1 MLQITSTGL
10 TIDRLDAILQRLQ
23 DGMKSIYGTDINID
37 PDTPDGEF
45 IAIYGQEITD
55 LNEVIAGIYGFSDP
69 TKAIGKWLD
78 IQVKY
83 VGIERNQAE
92 HSYLNDVKF
101 VCEVG
106 TIIPSGSIYTD
117 ENGISWQTVSTTT
130 VTTNPTYIQLQS
142 TELGSY
148 YLASGK
154 ELTQK
159 TVVLGV
165 QSVFTTKVS
174 ELGNLEES
182 DESLLMRFLRSYA
195 INSNEDRAGIES
207 KLINLSGVTD
217 AKVYENYT
225 DTEDSKGVAPHAI
238 NAVILG
244 GADADIALLIA
255 RQKSLGCGVQGT
267 QSVTVTYKGDDRVIN
282 FDRPSTLTVDVKVTA
297 TRKNSAVNVDK
308 DALIATIKAK
318 SFSIAENVFS
328 GLLFCGLST
337 ENYTIKSITL
347 SNGSNTDVME
357 IPVGIRQYA
366 VIGDVE
372 VTVE

>member
-83 VGIERNQAE
+83 VGIERTQA
-92 HSYLNDVKF
+92 SYSYSNDVK
-101 VCEVG
+101 VTAEMG
-106 TIIPSGSIYTD
+106 TIIPSGTIYKD
-117 ENGISWQTVSTTT
+117 ENSVLWQTVSS
-130 VTTNPTYIQLQS
+130 VTITAIPTYLQLRS
-142 TELGSY
+142 VELGSY
-148 YLASGK
+148 YLSADK
-154 ELTQK
+154 ELTQQ

-165 QSVFTTKVS
+165 QSVYSTKVS

-195 INSNEDRAGIES
+195 VNSVEDRAGIES

-225 DTEDSKGVAPHAI
+225 ATEDSKGVAGHTM
-238 NAVILG
+238 NAVVLG
-244 GADADIALLIA
+244 GADADIGLLIA
-255 RQKSLGCGVQGT
+255 RNKSLGCGVQGS
-267 QSVTVTYKGDDRVIN
+267 QSVTVSYRGDDRVIN

-297 TRKNSAVNVDK
+297 KRINNAVNVDK
-308 DALIATIKAK
+308 DALASTIKAK
-318 SFSIAENVFS
+318 SFGIGENVFS
-328 GLLFCGLST
+328 GLLYCGLST

-347 SNGSNTDVME
+347 SSGSNTDVME

-366 VIGDVE
+366 VIGSVE

>member
-83 VGIERNQAE
+83 VGIERTQASY
-92 HSYLNDVKF
+92 SYLNDVK
-101 VCEVG
+101 VTAEMG
-106 TIIPSGSIYTD
+106 TIIPSGTIYKD
-117 ENGISWQTVSTTT
+117 ENSVLWQTVSS
-130 VTTNPTYIQLQS
+130 VTITAIPTYLQLRS
-142 TELGSY
+142 VELGSY
-148 YLASGK
+148 YLSADK
-154 ELTQK
+154 ELTQQ

-165 QSVFTTKVS
+165 QSVYSTKVS

-195 INSNEDRAGIES
+195 VNSVEDRAGIES

-225 DTEDSKGVAPHAI
+225 ATEDSKGVAGHTM
-238 NAVILG
+238 NAVVLG
-244 GADADIALLIA
+244 GADADIGLLIA
-255 RQKSLGCGVQGT
+255 RNKSLGCGVQGS
-267 QSVTVTYKGDDRVIN
+267 QSVTVSYRGDDRVIN

-297 TRKNSAVNVDK
+297 KRINNAVNVDK
-308 DALIATIKAK
+308 DALASTIKAK
-318 SFSIAENVFS
+318 SFGIGENVFS
-328 GLLFCGLST
+328 GLLYCGLST

-347 SNGSNTDVME
+347 SSGSNTDVME

-366 VIGDVE
+366 VIGSVE

>member
-10 TIDRLDAILQRLQ
+10 TIDRLDAILQRLK
-23 DGMKSIYGTDINID
+23 DGMKSIYGSDINID
-37 PDTPDGEF
+37 PDSPDGQF
-45 IAIYGQEITD
+45 IAIYAQEITD
-55 LNEVIAGIYGFSDP
+55 LNEVIAGVYGFSDP

-83 VGIERNQAE
+83 VGIERKQAQY
-92 HSYLNDVKF
+92 SYLNDVKITA
-101 VCEVG
+101 EIG

-117 ENGISWQTVSTTT
+117 ENGTNWQTVSSTTFQ
-130 VTTNPTYIQLQS
+130 TNPTYIQLRS
-142 TELGSY
+142 SELGSY
-148 YLASGK
+148 YLAAGK

-182 DESLLMRFLRSYA
+182 DESLLIRFLRSYA
-195 INSNEDRAGIES
+195 INSNEDRAGMES
-207 KLINLSGVTD
+207 KIINLSGVTD

-225 DTEDSKGVAPHAI
+225 DVEDSRGVAPHAM
-238 NAVILG
+238 NAVVLG

-255 RQKSLGCGVQGT
+255 RQKSLGCGVQGA
-267 QSVTVTYKGDDRVIN
+267 QEVTVNYRGDNRIIN
-282 FDRPSTLTVDVKVTA
+282 FDRPSTLMVDVKITA
-297 TRKNSAVNVDK
+297 TRKNNTVNVDK
-308 DALIATIKAK
+308 DALIATVKAK

-328 GLLFCGLST
+328 GLLYCGLST

-347 SNGSNTDVME
+347 SSGSTTDAME

-366 VIGDVE
+366 VIGSVE